1 MNHLRTISNR
11 WWLGAALIVCTA
23 LSSFAAG
30 KQIRINL
37 GTLAPRG
44 STYLQSLQKMKEKW
58 QEAPGGGVRLVIY
71 PDGSQGGEAD
81 MIRLMNVGTLQAG
94 LLTGVGLTDIE
105 ERVAGMQGVPML
117 FRDFDEFDY
126 VSSKLQP
133 LMEKYIAQKGFVVLF
148 WVDAGWVRYFSKA
161 PLHDPDDLKKMKIF
175 AWAGNPEQ
183 ITILRKHGYNPVSLE
198 TAEILPMLK
207 KDTINAV
214 SCPPI
219 FALAGQ
225 IDTDAKHMIELNWA
239 PLVGACVVKK
249 EAWEAIPEET
259 RKVLR
264 ESAEVAG
271 KEIRAN
277 AREESER
284 SVQAMEKRGLKVVK
298 VTPEMEAK
306 WRAAA
311 EEVYP
316 DLRGALVPE
325 DIFDEAQRLIKEY
338 RAGKVD
344 K

>member
-1 MNHLRTISNR
+1 MNTLRPFRYRWLIS
-11 WWLGAALIVCTA
+11 AALIVCAAFTA
-23 LSSFAAG
+23 LAAG

-58 QEAPGGGVRLVIY
+58 QQAPGGGVRLVIY

-81 MIRLMNVGTLQAG
+81 MIRLMNVDTLQAG

-105 ERVAGMQGVPML
+105 ERVAGLQGVPMM
-117 FRDFDEFDY
+117 FRDFEEFDY

-133 LMEKYIAQKGFVVLF
+133 FMEKYIAQKGFVVLF
-148 WVDAGWVRYFSKA
+148 WVDAGWVRYFSKS
-161 PLHDPDDLKKMKIF
+161 PMHEPDDLKKMKIF

-183 ITILRKHGYNPVSLE
+183 ITILKKYGYNPVSLE

-207 KDTINAV
+207 RDTINAV

-225 IDTDAKHMIELNWA
+225 IDTDAKYMIELNWA
-239 PLVGACVVKK
+239 PLIGACVVKK
-249 EAWEAIPEET
+249 EAWDAIPEAT

-264 ESAEVAG
+264 ESAVVAG
-271 KEIRAN
+271 EEIRAN

-284 SVQAMEKRGLKVVK
+284 SVQAMRKRGLQVIK

-311 EEVYP
+311 EEAYP
-316 DLRGALVPE
+316 DIRGAMVPE
-325 DIFDEAQRLIKEY
+325 DVFDEAQRLIKEY
-338 RAGKVD
+338 RARKAE